1 MRLLE
6 CFVLKVGSAQLNR
19 AGRGAARLYIFHLF
33 KSRIPTERNPA
44 PCNLRG
50 ISIIKATSKPRV
62 GCRLWS
68 DSTGARGRSPLDIQL
83 FVQFRKLHLRFISVD
98 PVNRVFFQYPIQHD
112 CNLDLNLKNDFFSI
126 FPPCYYDPVNSLQE
140 IKSENILKS
149 LFYSIFIKNL
159 QDRQI

>member
-1 MRLLE
+1 MWMSFFGSFFGLCFTASEIDHSAKTLE
-6 CFVLKVGSAQLNR
+6 NPRSPVESKLPK
-19 AGRGAARLYIFHLF
+19 ARV
-33 KSRIPTERNPA
+33 
-44 PCNLRG
+44 C
-50 ISIIKATSKPRV
+50 
-62 GCRLWS
+62 CRLWS
-68 DSTGARGRSPLDIQL
+68 DSTGARGRSPLGIQL
-83 FVQFRKLHLRFISVD
+83 FMLFTKLHLRFISVD
-98 PVNRVFFQYPIQHD
+98 PVNRVYFQYPMQHD